1 MAEVDSLSFAQ
12 LRYAINEMY
21 ARHGAPFPSQP
32 PIAAQFRKF
41 PWYHPDPTL
50 TIEQIEAS
58 FSEVERENIELMGK
72 ERDLKRR

>member
-1 MAEVDSLSFAQ
+1 MKCTRGMERL
-12 LRYAINEMY
+12 
-21 ARHGAPFPSQP
+21 FPSQP

-41 PWYHPDPTL
+41 PWYHPDLTL